1 MGNGMPQ
8 IAPLQPGDPTNL
20 GPFVLSGR
28 LGEGGQGVV
37 YFGQDEAGERAAVK
51 LLHVKFSG
59 DATAR
64 SRFARELRAAQRVAS
79 FCTARVLAADL
90 EGDTPY
96 IASEFIDGRS
106 LRETVEEDG
115 PLTGSSLERLAVG
128 TATALTAIHQ
138 AGIVHRD
145 FKPDNV
151 LLAVDG
157 PRVVDFGIARILD
170 STATITSRAIGTP
183 AYMAPEQISGGTV
196 GPPADVFSWASTIA
210 FAATGDVVFGGNSI
224 AVVLNRILN
233 HDIDTGMLPE
243 PLGGVV
249 RACLRKSPD
258 ERPAADQIL
267 LRLLGRAVSGDA
279 SAVVLSEGAAH
290 AADPDAL
297 ARTGPVRAPATGG
310 AGRLPTGGA
319 RTGTGAGAGS
329 GPAVGSGPGAGS
341 GVWTGTG
348 DHAGH
353 AGNAGQA
360 GHAANAGQAGHAA
373 NAGRARNVGHAGN
386 VSQGGHGGNAGQAGH
401 AGNAGQGGH
410 AANAGRARNA
420 GHAGNVS
427 QGGHGGD
434 AGQAGNDASTG
445 ASQSASLSGPTNP
458 RFGAVPR
465 EGTGGLGG
473 HATVWPVVAAFDAAG
488 PVPARPLP
496 GGTGSAGTG
505 PAETGPG
512 DAGAYGVPDATG
524 TYGMEPGG
532 TGPGGTGPSG
542 TGPSGT
548 GPGDTGP
555 GGGARR
561 RRRGLFGALAAVLA
575 VVAAGTAILAA
586 KTGFAFGDA
595 SEDGATGAVVT
606 PRPKPAY
613 GSVYDKARQTK
624 RLTIGVRWDVPG
636 VGLEQAS
643 GFSGFDVDVAT
654 AIARRL
660 NVPANGITF
669 RRLGVGDRVRALT
682 DGTVDMVVATYSYD
696 DNRNDAVTFAGPYY
710 TAHTDLLVLSG
721 SRIKKLA
728 DLAGRRMCAPVG
740 SVSARLVADKV
751 GVEQVP
757 VNDYAECMN
766 LLTRGEVDAVP
777 GDDLIIAGFANR
789 VASLKLSVLGV
800 RLTDQRYAVGLPKR
814 DLRTCRAVED
824 AISGMYGDGTMRDL
838 LRKHFGNVDFAPE
851 QDVPPKLACR

>member
-8 IAPLQPGDPTNL
+8 IAPLQPGDPTRL

-37 YFGQDEAGERAAVK
+37 YFGQDQAGERAAVK

-90 EGDTPY
+90 QGDTPY

-106 LRETVEEDG
+106 LREAVEADG
-115 PLTGSSLERLAVG
+115 PLTGSGLERLAVG

-183 AYMAPEQISGGTV
+183 AYMAPEQISGGKV

-210 FAATGDVVFGGNSI
+210 YAATGDVVFGGKSI

-258 ERPAADQIL
+258 ERPTADQIL

-290 AADPDAL
+290 AADPDATRL
-297 ARTGPVRAPATGG
+297 ARTGPGRAMDPGRTMGPGRTGGPGRAVGPGRTGATG
-310 AGRLPTGGA
+310 AGPLPTGGT
-319 RTGTGAGAGS
+319 RTGTG
-329 GPAVGSGPGAGS
+329 
-341 GVWTGTG
+341 
-348 DHAGH
+348 GH
-353 AGNAGQA
+353 AGNDVPTGASPALLASSGPTDPRSGGA
-360 GHAANAGQAGHAA
+360 SGGVPRDGADH
-373 NAGRARNVGHAGN
+373 
-386 VSQGGHGGNAGQAGH
+386 GGHGA
-401 AGNAGQGGH
+401 
-410 AANAGRARNA
+410 
-420 GHAGNVS
+420 
-427 QGGHGGD
+427 
-434 AGQAGNDASTG
+434 
-445 ASQSASLSGPTNP
+445 
-458 RFGAVPR
+458 
-465 EGTGGLGG
+465 
-473 HATVWPVVAAFDAAG
+473 
-488 PVPARPLP
+488 ARPGLAEP
-496 GGTGSAGTG
+496 APAGMGPDEIGPDGTVSAGIG
-505 PAETGPG
+505 R
-512 DAGAYGVPDATG
+512 
-524 TYGMEPGG
+524 
-532 TGPGGTGPSG
+532 
-542 TGPSGT
+542 
-548 GPGDTGP
+548 
-555 GGGARR
+555 ARR
-561 RRRGLFGALAAVLA
+561 RRRGLVGALAAVLA
-575 VVAAGTAILAA
+575 LAAAGGAVIAA
-586 KTGFAFGDA
+586 KTGFAFGGA
-595 SEDGATGAVVT
+595 SEDGGTGDAVLS
-606 PRPKPAY
+606 PRPSPTYA
-613 GSVYDKARQTK
+613 SVYEKARRTK

-654 AIARRL
+654 SIARSL
-660 NVPANGITF
+660 KVPASGITF
-669 RRLGVGDRVRALT
+669 RRVGVNDRVRALS
-682 DGTVDMVVATYSYD
+682 DHTVDMVVATYSYD
-696 DNRNDAVTFAGPYY
+696 DNRDDAVTFAGPYY
-710 TAHTDLLVLSG
+710 RAHADLLVLAG
-721 SRIKKLA
+721 SRIKKLE
-728 DLAGRRMCAPVG
+728 DLAGRRMCAPAG
-740 SVSARLVADKV
+740 STTARLVAGKAD
-751 GVEQVP
+751 VEQVP
-757 VNDYAECMN
+757 VSDYAECMN

-789 VASLKLSVLGV
+789 VASLKLSVLGL
-800 RLTDQRYAVGLPKR
+800 RLTDQRYAVGLPRK
-814 DLRTCRAVED
+814 DVRTCRVVED
-824 AISGMYGDGTMRDL
+824 AISRMYGDGTMRDL
-838 LRKHFGNVDFAPE
+838 LRKHFGNVDFDPE
-851 QDVPPKLACR
+851 RDAPPKLACR

>member
-1 MGNGMPQ
+1 M
-8 IAPLQPGDPTNL
+8 
-20 GPFVLSGR
+20 
-28 LGEGGQGVV
+28 
-37 YFGQDEAGERAAVK
+37 
-51 LLHVKFSG
+51 
-59 DATAR
+59 
-64 SRFARELRAAQRVAS
+64 
-79 FCTARVLAADL
+79 
-90 EGDTPY
+90 
-96 IASEFIDGRS
+96 
-106 LRETVEEDG
+106 
-115 PLTGSSLERLAVG
+115 
-128 TATALTAIHQ
+128 
-138 AGIVHRD
+138 
-145 FKPDNV
+145 
-151 LLAVDG
+151 
-157 PRVVDFGIARILD
+157 
-170 STATITSRAIGTP
+170 
-183 AYMAPEQISGGTV
+183 
-196 GPPADVFSWASTIA
+196 
-210 FAATGDVVFGGNSI
+210 
-224 AVVLNRILN
+224 
-233 HDIDTGMLPE
+233 
-243 PLGGVV
+243 
-249 RACLRKSPD
+249 
-258 ERPAADQIL
+258 
-267 LRLLGRAVSGDA
+267 
-279 SAVVLSEGAAH
+279 
-290 AADPDAL
+290 
-297 ARTGPVRAPATGG
+297 
-310 AGRLPTGGA
+310 
-319 RTGTGAGAGS
+319 
-329 GPAVGSGPGAGS
+329 
-341 GVWTGTG
+341 
-348 DHAGH
+348 
-353 AGNAGQA
+353 
-360 GHAANAGQAGHAA
+360 
-373 NAGRARNVGHAGN
+373 
-386 VSQGGHGGNAGQAGH
+386 
-401 AGNAGQGGH
+401 
-410 AANAGRARNA
+410 
-420 GHAGNVS
+420 
-427 QGGHGGD
+427 
-434 AGQAGNDASTG
+434 
-445 ASQSASLSGPTNP
+445 
-458 RFGAVPR
+458 
-465 EGTGGLGG
+465 
-473 HATVWPVVAAFDAAG
+473 
-488 PVPARPLP
+488 
-496 GGTGSAGTG
+496 
-505 PAETGPG
+505 
-512 DAGAYGVPDATG
+512 
-524 TYGMEPGG
+524 
-532 TGPGGTGPSG
+532 
-542 TGPSGT
+542 
-548 GPGDTGP
+548 
-555 GGGARR
+555 
-561 RRRGLFGALAAVLA
+561 LA

-595 SEDGATGAVVT
+595 SEDGATGPVVT

>member
-8 IAPLQPGDPTNL
+8 IAPLQPGDPTSL

-59 DATAR
+59 DTTAR

-106 LRETVEEDG
+106 LREAVEEDG
-115 PLTGSSLERLAVG
+115 PLTGSALERLAVG

-151 LLAVDG
+151 LLAMDG

-210 FAATGDVVFGGNSI
+210 YAATGDVVFGGNSI

-290 AADPDAL
+290 AADPDATLL

-310 AGRLPTGGA
+310 AGPLPTGGTQ
-319 RTGTGAGAGS
+319 TGTGAGAGP
-329 GPAVGSGPGAGS
+329 GFGGAPREGAGP
-341 GVWTGTG
+341 
-348 DHAGH
+348 
-353 AGNAGQA
+353 
-360 GHAANAGQAGHAA
+360 
-373 NAGRARNVGHAGN
+373 
-386 VSQGGHGGNAGQAGH
+386 GGHG
-401 AGNAGQGGH
+401 
-410 AANAGRARNA
+410 
-420 GHAGNVS
+420 
-427 QGGHGGD
+427 
-434 AGQAGNDASTG
+434 
-445 ASQSASLSGPTNP
+445 
-458 RFGAVPR
+458 
-465 EGTGGLGG
+465 
-473 HATVWPVVAAFDAAG
+473 TVRLAAG
-488 PVPARPLP
+488 GSGAARPVPPGLRS
-496 GGTGSAGTG
+496 GGTGPAGVGPDYTGAYGAPDGTG
-505 PAETGPG
+505 AYLMGPGVTGPGGMEPAETGPG
-512 DAGAYGVPDATG
+512 DSGSHGLPHGFVPDATAG
-524 TYGMEPGG
+524 V
-532 TGPGGTGPSG
+532 
-542 TGPSGT
+542 
-548 GPGDTGP
+548 
-555 GGGARR
+555 RR
-561 RRRGLFGALAAVLA
+561 RRRGLVGALAAVLA
-575 VVAAGTAILAA
+575 VVAAGVAIFAA
-586 KTGFAFGDA
+586 KTGFAFGGA
-595 SEDGATGAVVT
+595 NEDGGTGAVVT
-606 PRPKPAY
+606 PRPSPAY
-613 GSVYDKARQTK
+613 GSVYDKARKTK

-636 VGLEQAS
+636 VALEQAS

-660 NVPANGITF
+660 NVPASGITF

-721 SRIKKLA
+721 SRIKKLT

-740 SVSARLVADKV
+740 SASARLVAGRVD
-751 GVEQVP
+751 VEQVP
-757 VNDYAECMN
+757 VSDYAECMN

-800 RLTDQRYAVGLPKR
+800 RLTDQRYVVGLPKKDVR
-814 DLRTCRAVED
+814 ACRAVDD
-824 AISGMYGDGTMRDL
+824 AITRMYGDGTMRDL
-838 LRKHFGNVDFAPE
+838 LRKHFGNVDFSPE
-851 QDVPPKLACR
+851 QDAPPKLACR

>member
-8 IAPLQPGDPTNL
+8 IAPLQPGDPTRL

-37 YFGQDEAGERAAVK
+37 YFGQDQAGERAAVK

-59 DATAR
+59 DTTAR

-106 LRETVEEDG
+106 LRETVEENG
-115 PLTGSSLERLAVG
+115 PLTGSGLERLAVG

-183 AYMAPEQISGGTV
+183 AYMAPEQISGDTV

-210 FAATGDVVFGGNSI
+210 YAATGDVVFGGNSI

-267 LRLLGRAVSGDA
+267 LRLLGRAVSDDA

-290 AADPDAL
+290 AADPDATRL
-297 ARTGPVRAPATGG
+297 ARTAPHRALTTGG
-310 AGRLPTGGA
+310 ARPLPASGLRTGSGM
-319 RTGTGAGAGS
+319 RTGTGAGAGD
-329 GPAVGSGPGAGS
+329 GTRTGAGERTGSGVGAGAGTRTGAGMGAGTGTGAGS
-341 GVWTGTG
+341 GAGT
-348 DHAGH
+348 DGH
-353 AGNAGQA
+353 PE
-360 GHAANAGQAGHAA
+360 
-373 NAGRARNVGHAGN
+373 
-386 VSQGGHGGNAGQAGH
+386 
-401 AGNAGQGGH
+401 
-410 AANAGRARNA
+410 
-420 GHAGNVS
+420 
-427 QGGHGGD
+427 
-434 AGQAGNDASTG
+434 NDVPTEAFRSV
-445 ASQSASLSGPTNP
+445 LSSSVPADL
-458 RFGAVPR
+458 RFGGVPR
-465 EGTGGLGG
+465 EGAGPGGHGAVRPGAGGSDATPGPGGAGPAGMRSGGGGSHGTGLPGIGSVGTAPGDGGLQ
-473 HATVWPVVAAFDAAG
+473 ATA
-488 PVPARPLP
+488 L
-496 GGTGSAGTG
+496 TGTG
-505 PAETGPG
+505 PPAMDPDTTGR
-512 DAGAYGVPDATG
+512 
-524 TYGMEPGG
+524 
-532 TGPGGTGPSG
+532 
-542 TGPSGT
+542 
-548 GPGDTGP
+548 
-555 GGGARR
+555 ARR
-561 RRRGLFGALAAVLA
+561 RGRGLVGALAAVLA
-575 VVAAGTAILAA
+575 VLAAGGALIAA
-586 KTGFAFGDA
+586 KTGFAFG
-595 SEDGATGAVVT
+595 GATDDGSTGEVT
-606 PRPKPAY
+606 PRPSPTYA
-613 GSVYDKARQTK
+613 SVYEKAQRTK

-654 AIARRL
+654 SIARSMK
-660 NVPANGITF
+660 VPASGITF
-669 RRLGVGDRVRALT
+669 RRVGVNDRVRALT
-682 DGTVDMVVATYSYD
+682 DHTVDMVVATYSYD
-696 DNRNDAVTFAGPYY
+696 DNRDDAVTFAGPYY

-721 SRIKKLA
+721 SRIKKLE
-728 DLAGRRMCAPVG
+728 DLAGRRMCAPAG
-740 SVSARLVADKV
+740 SGTARLVAGKV
-751 GVEQVP
+751 DVEQVRAG
-757 VNDYAECMN
+757 NYAECMD
-766 LLTRGEVDAVP
+766 LLTYGKVDAVP

-789 VASLKLSVLGV
+789 VASLKLSVLGL
-800 RLTDQRYAVGLPKR
+800 RLADQRYAVGLPR
-814 DLRTCRAVED
+814 NDVRTCRAVDD
-824 AISGMYGDGTMRDL
+824 AISRMYGDGTMRDL
-838 LRKHFGNVDFAPE
+838 LRKHFGNVDFDPE
-851 QDVPPKLACR
+851 RDAPPKLACN

>member
-1 MGNGMPQ
+1 MPQ

-360 GHAANAGQAGHAA
+360 GHAANAGRARNAGHA
-373 NAGRARNVGHAGN
+373 GS

-401 AGNAGQGGH
+401 AGNVGQGGH
-410 AANAGRARNA
+410 AANARQVGQT
-420 GHAGNVS
+420 GHTGNIS
-427 QGGHGGD
+427 QGGHAAN

-465 EGTGGLGG
+465 EGTGASVVTPPYGLLWRLSTRRGPYRPG
-473 HATVWPVVAAFDAAG
+473 PCQAERDLLAPGRLRDGAG
-488 PVPARPLP
+488 RCRGIRRAGRDRDVRDGAGRDRTGWHRARRHGAQRHRAQRHRAGWWGTTSPEGPLRRAR
-496 GGTGSAGTG
+496 GR
-505 PAETGPG
+505 
-512 DAGAYGVPDATG
+512 
-524 TYGMEPGG
+524 
-532 TGPGGTGPSG
+532 
-542 TGPSGT
+542 
-548 GPGDTGP
+548 
-555 GGGARR
+555 ARR
-561 RRRGLFGALAAVLA
+561 RGRRDRDLG
-575 VVAAGTAILAA
+575 
-586 KTGFAFGDA
+586 
-595 SEDGATGAVVT
+595 
-606 PRPKPAY
+606 
-613 GSVYDKARQTK
+613 RQD
-624 RLTIGVRWDVPG
+624 RL
-636 VGLEQAS
+636 
-643 GFSGFDVDVAT
+643 
-654 AIARRL
+654 
-660 NVPANGITF
+660 
-669 RRLGVGDRVRALT
+669 RVR
-682 DGTVDMVVATYSYD
+682 
-696 DNRNDAVTFAGPYY
+696 
-710 TAHTDLLVLSG
+710 
-721 SRIKKLA
+721 
-728 DLAGRRMCAPVG
+728 
-740 SVSARLVADKV
+740 
-751 GVEQVP
+751 
-757 VNDYAECMN
+757 
-766 LLTRGEVDAVP
+766 
-777 GDDLIIAGFANR
+777 
-789 VASLKLSVLGV
+789 
-800 RLTDQRYAVGLPKR
+800 
-814 DLRTCRAVED
+814 
-824 AISGMYGDGTMRDL
+824 
-838 LRKHFGNVDFAPE
+838 
-851 QDVPPKLACR
+851 

>member
-8 IAPLQPGDPTNL
+8 IAPLQPGDPTRL

-37 YFGQDEAGERAAVK
+37 YFGQDQAGERAAVK

-59 DATAR
+59 DTTAR

-106 LRETVEEDG
+106 LRETVEENG
-115 PLTGSSLERLAVG
+115 PLTGSGLERLAVG

-210 FAATGDVVFGGNSI
+210 YAATGDVVFGGNSI

-290 AADPDAL
+290 AADPDATRL
-297 ARTGPVRAPATGG
+297 ARTAPHRALTTGG
-310 AGRLPTGGA
+310 AGPLPASGMRTGSGERTGSGVGA
-319 RTGTGAGAGS
+319 GAGTRTGTGVGAGS
-329 GPAVGSGPGAGS
+329 GAGI
-341 GVWTGTG
+341 
-348 DHAGH
+348 
-353 AGNAGQA
+353 
-360 GHAANAGQAGHAA
+360 
-373 NAGRARNVGHAGN
+373 
-386 VSQGGHGGNAGQAGH
+386 GGHPENDVPTEAFRSVRSSSVPTDPRSGG
-401 AGNAGQGGH
+401 
-410 AANAGRARNA
+410 
-420 GHAGNVS
+420 
-427 QGGHGGD
+427 
-434 AGQAGNDASTG
+434 
-445 ASQSASLSGPTNP
+445 
-458 RFGAVPR
+458 VPR
-465 EGTGGLGG
+465 EG
-473 HATVWPVVAAFDAAG
+473 AG
-488 PVPARPLP
+488 PGGPGAVRPGAGGSDATPGPAGMGPGDGGSQGTGLP
-496 GGTGSAGTG
+496 GTGSV
-505 PAETGPG
+505 
-512 DAGAYGVPDATG
+512 GAV
-524 TYGMEPGG
+524 
-532 TGPGGTGPSG
+532 
-542 TGPSGT
+542 
-548 GPGDTGP
+548 P
-555 GGGARR
+555 GGGGSQGTRLAGIGSLGTAPGGGGSQGTALPGTGLPGTGLPEMDPDEIGRARR
-561 RRRGLFGALAAVLA
+561 RRRGLVGALAAVLA
-575 VVAAGTAILAA
+575 VMAAGGVVIAA
-586 KTGFAFGDA
+586 KTGFAFG
-595 SEDGATGAVVT
+595 GATDDGGTGMVT
-606 PRPKPAY
+606 RRPSPTYA
-613 GSVYDKARQTK
+613 SVYEKAQRTK

-654 AIARRL
+654 SIARSL
-660 NVPANGITF
+660 KVPASGITF
-669 RRLGVGDRVRALT
+669 RRVGVNDRVRALT
-682 DGTVDMVVATYSYD
+682 DHTVDMVVATYSYD
-696 DNRNDAVTFAGPYY
+696 DNRDDAVTFAGPYY
-710 TAHTDLLVLSG
+710 TAHTDLLVLAG
-721 SRIKKLA
+721 SRIKKLE
-728 DLAGRRMCAPVG
+728 DLAGRRMCAPAG
-740 SVSARLVADKV
+740 SGTARLVAGKV
-751 GVEQVP
+751 DVEQVRAG
-757 VNDYAECMN
+757 NYAECMD
-766 LLTRGEVDAVP
+766 LLTYGKVDAVP

-789 VASLKLSVLGV
+789 VASLKLSVLGL
-800 RLTDQRYAVGLPKR
+800 RLADQRYAVGLPR
-814 DLRTCRAVED
+814 NDVRTCRAVED
-824 AISGMYGDGTMRDL
+824 AISRMYGDGTMRDL
-838 LRKHFGNVDFAPE
+838 LRKHFGNVDFDPE
-851 QDVPPKLACR
+851 RDAPPKLACN

>member
-1 MGNGMPQ
+1 MPQ

-353 AGNAGQA
+353 AGNVSQAGQVGQT
-360 GHAANAGQAGHAA
+360 GHT
-373 NAGRARNVGHAGN
+373 GN
-386 VSQGGHGGNAGQAGH
+386 IS
-401 AGNAGQGGH
+401 QGGH
-410 AANAGRARNA
+410 AAN
-420 GHAGNVS
+420 
-427 QGGHGGD
+427 

-532 TGPGGTGPSG
+532 TGPGGTGPG
-542 TGPSGT
+542 DTGPSGT
-548 GPGDTGP
+548 GPSGTGP

>member
-8 IAPLQPGDPTNL
+8 IAPLQPGDPTRL

-37 YFGQDEAGERAAVK
+37 YFGQDQAGERAAVK

-90 EGDTPY
+90 QGDTPY

-106 LRETVEEDG
+106 LREAVEADG
-115 PLTGSSLERLAVG
+115 PLTGSGLERLAVG

-183 AYMAPEQISGGTV
+183 AYMAPEQISGGKV

-210 FAATGDVVFGGNSI
+210 YAATGDVVFGGNSI

-258 ERPAADQIL
+258 ERPTADQIL

-290 AADPDAL
+290 AADPDATRL
-297 ARTGPVRAPATGG
+297 ARTNPGRAMGPGRTVGQGRAISTGG
-310 AGRLPTGGA
+310 GSLPTGGA
-319 RTGTGAGAGS
+319 WTGNGEPTRSGARTGT
-329 GPAVGSGPGAGS
+329 
-341 GVWTGTG
+341 
-348 DHAGH
+348 DGH
-353 AGNAGQA
+353 AGNDVPTGASPALLSSSGPTAPRSGGASGGVPRGGA
-360 GHAANAGQAGHAA
+360 GH
-373 NAGRARNVGHAGN
+373 
-386 VSQGGHGGNAGQAGH
+386 GGHGA
-401 AGNAGQGGH
+401 
-410 AANAGRARNA
+410 
-420 GHAGNVS
+420 
-427 QGGHGGD
+427 
-434 AGQAGNDASTG
+434 
-445 ASQSASLSGPTNP
+445 
-458 RFGAVPR
+458 
-465 EGTGGLGG
+465 
-473 HATVWPVVAAFDAAG
+473 
-488 PVPARPLP
+488 ARPGLAEP
-496 GGTGSAGTG
+496 APAGMGPDGTVSAGIG
-505 PAETGPG
+505 R
-512 DAGAYGVPDATG
+512 
-524 TYGMEPGG
+524 
-532 TGPGGTGPSG
+532 
-542 TGPSGT
+542 
-548 GPGDTGP
+548 
-555 GGGARR
+555 ARR
-561 RRRGLFGALAAVLA
+561 RRRGLVGALAAVLA
-575 VVAAGTAILAA
+575 LAAAGGAVIAA
-586 KTGFAFGDA
+586 KTGFAFGGA
-595 SEDGATGAVVT
+595 TEDGGTGDAVLS
-606 PRPKPAY
+606 PRPSPTYA
-613 GSVYDKARQTK
+613 SVYEKARRTK

-654 AIARRL
+654 SIARSL
-660 NVPANGITF
+660 NVPASGITF
-669 RRLGVGDRVRALT
+669 RRVGVNDRVRALT
-682 DGTVDMVVATYSYD
+682 DRTVDMVVATYSYD
-696 DNRNDAVTFAGPYY
+696 DNRDDAVTFAGPYY
-710 TAHTDLLVLSG
+710 RAHADLLVLAG
-721 SRIKKLA
+721 SRIKKLD
-728 DLAGRRMCAPVG
+728 DLAGRRMCAPAG
-740 SVSARLVADKV
+740 STTARLVAGKV
-751 GVEQVP
+751 DVEQVP
-757 VNDYAECMN
+757 VSDYAECMS

-789 VASLKLSVLGV
+789 VASLKLSVLGL
-800 RLTDQRYAVGLPKR
+800 RLTDQRYAVGLPRK
-814 DLRTCRAVED
+814 DVRTCRVVED
-824 AISGMYGDGTMRDL
+824 AISRMYGNGTMRDL
-838 LRKHFGNVDFAPE
+838 LRKHFGNVDFDPE
-851 QDVPPKLACR
+851 RDAPPKLACR